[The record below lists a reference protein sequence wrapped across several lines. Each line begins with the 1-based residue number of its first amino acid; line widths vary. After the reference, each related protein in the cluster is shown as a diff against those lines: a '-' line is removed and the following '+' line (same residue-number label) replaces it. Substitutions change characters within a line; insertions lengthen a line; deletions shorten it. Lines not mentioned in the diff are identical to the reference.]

1 MCETNTTES
10 DRIIGKKKEED
21 KLFEMLRNN
30 NVKSKGSLNV
40 IWMDYFYYDIKS
52 IANKITHFSN
62 QSNKKEAYKKYMLVF
77 NININDACIYFKDLL
92 INTFKIY
99 DERKLDYI
107 LYIKKHAHKMKNML
121 FLKYLY
127 NINVLQEDT
136 SICPFSCDNYTN
148 NVIDKFYIIYSNDK
162 YEESKE
168 VQRLHT
174 NLEICRGCICNIFK
188 FLGDL
193 FRYKRQFFN
202 EDKKEN
208 EFNSYINYYRSLY
221 YSKYNGYLFTQLGL
235 LYTGTNP
242 IQSLYFYFLSLI
254 SCRPSKN
261 RDIIIVYMEQILN
274 KKNKP
279 EAILQLIK
287 DVYPFND
294 ENSETGEYQTEN
306 NSDQTCMNNKKEKKL
321 TKKRSKSIENR
332 KEYKKGKQYNS
343 DRENPVEMGSSS
355 DAHSYSRSDSG
366 TYSSSSDN
374 SCSESDN
381 DTCSSTKSF
390 RSKHTCIG
398 DGNNDRK
405 SKRRHRR
412 NKRSE
417 KELTANELLRRICKE
432 EKREISKKKYIKK
445 KNDAYKEL
453 KETTVKFYISYFEI
467 IKLLF
472 SKIDMNEF
480 EKKKNEFMYYTNK
493 YVKIQ
498 YNNKIDNDLIFK
510 NIIIIVFTLLSLV
523 IYIIINQYEI
533 QRNKIDNFFYGSVN
547 INKYIYKNEQIYFSF
562 ILIHEILLSCKYF
575 YNNFYSKY
583 LSIFVYIIYWINNE
597 TSLNNTHITKLDN
610 KDNEEKNHL
619 IKLYHEYYKEKATVE
634 SCSNNNNK
642 KDCEKKYDNNDDREY
657 LKNGD
662 IIHSI
667 KNLIYSIEI
676 KEEVKFD
683 NRLLYYVL
691 DEDLCVYPFL
701 SDLKFSNEKV
711 RLPKCQDSQANSDS
725 LQESSDLDNSDEED
739 AIFLKKS
746 IFEKSSSIC
755 TDKKEKNNNKLN
767 SYNNLYDHSEL
778 RNDYVSTSHDS
789 CSDYSSTQSKEKKKG
804 AKHYEESQ
812 MNHKNLIEDK
822 NMHTKYFSNHEKSD
836 KKSHEK
842 IYQIDKIEDK
852 IRILRF
858 YSILNNKSKME
869 NKNKISEE
877 GKIHILK
884 QTNEEYLKT
893 NIKKNNSKRI
903 KVIKNIS
910 ILSKNDQNK
919 EAANDPLVSC
929 IIANKKL
936 KNKSTNESK
945 TESKNTCYTSDDMD
959 SKTDTAS
966 DSHSNDNED
975 TSESENSKI
984 EKVTNSDNSDQ
995 IKSHKSYRKNETR
1008 NSSSDY
1014 ASNDTTSEEY
1024 EGSDSRSTKTI
1035 LNKLGDPKNIV
1046 DIQTSLSN
1054 KLIVD
1059 SKNGEIDLNQQN
1071 NNTDMVEAYRE
1082 HLSSKNEQTPKREVD
1097 VCHISIQ
1104 NNSIPN
1110 HDENLYNYRENILSD
1125 TCPQKN
1131 SNFFSELAK
1140 CAKLEYAPSQIQKDN
1155 YYDNLKGLM
1164 INNNNNYNEI
1174 NNNTYDQILNDVL
1187 GGYRNKNEAEINLNM
1202 LNSNPYLNESNKKVV
1217 LIDGKNIGTRYKS
1230 NYIKYFDIFRI
1241 KTVLDY
1247 YKFNEYKVKIIIP
1260 EEYVMQHDEIFNTH
1274 QFIQQESQK
1283 GERYSTHNGMNIMNY
1298 PNNPNYYSDNN
1309 LYKDNSYNIGIGIM
1323 PRGENN
1329 EFALNT
1335 KDLLFFKHLNMLG
1348 CLIIHPLE
1356 NYYQFC
1362 IHLIQKFNSGFVTN
1376 ITISELASKLHK
1388 YEQTIQLISP
1398 HLISYTFLG
1407 HEFLPNP
1414 NFKWPSSINME

>member
-1 MCETNTTES
+1 MRRQDNKMCETNTTES

-62 QSNKKEAYKKYMLVF
+62 QSSKKEAYKKYMLVF
-77 NININDACIYFKDLL
+77 NININDACIYFKDIL

-107 LYIKKHAHKMKNML
+107 LYIKKHAHKMNNIL

-127 NINVLQEDT
+127 NINVLQEDI

-174 NLEICRGCICNIFK
+174 NLEICRECICNTFK

-202 EDKKEN
+202 EDKEEN

-221 YSKYNGYLFTQLGL
+221 YSKYNGYLFTQLAL

-242 IQSLYFYFLSLI
+242 IKSLYFYFLSLI
-254 SCRPSKN
+254 SYRPSKN
-261 RDIIIVYMEQILN
+261 RDTIIVYMEQILN
-274 KKNKP
+274 KKHKA
-279 EAILQLIK
+279 EAIFQFVK

-294 ENSETGEYQTEN
+294 ENSESGEYQTEN
-306 NSDQTCMNNKKEKKL
+306 NSDQTCMNNKKEKKII
-321 TKKRSKSIENR
+321 KKRSKSIENR
-332 KEYKKGKQYNS
+332 KEYRKGKQYNS
-343 DRENPVEMGSSS
+343 GRENPVETCSSS
-355 DAHSYSRSDSG
+355 DAHSYSRNDSG
-366 TYSSSSDN
+366 TYSSSNDN
-374 SCSESDN
+374 SCSENDN

-398 DGNNDRK
+398 DGKNDRK
-405 SKRRHRR
+405 SRSRHRR
-412 NKRSE
+412 NKGSE
-417 KELTANELLRRICKE
+417 KELTKKELLRRIRKE
-432 EKREISKKKYIKK
+432 EKMEISKKKYIKK
-445 KNDAYKEL
+445 KNDVYKEL
-453 KETTVKFYISYFEI
+453 KETIVKFYISYFEI
-467 IKLLF
+467 VKLLF
-472 SKIDMNEF
+472 SKIDMNKF
-480 EKKKNEFMYYTNK
+480 EKKKNRFMYYTNK

-498 YNNKIDNDLIFK
+498 YHNKIDSDLIFK
-510 NIIIIVFTLLSLV
+510 NIIVIVFTLLSLV
-523 IYIIINQYEI
+523 IYIITNQYEI

-575 YNNFYSKY
+575 YNNFYPKY

-597 TSLNNTHITKLDN
+597 TSLNSTNITKLDN
-610 KDNEEKNHL
+610 KDNEEKNNL
-619 IKLYHEYYKEKATVE
+619 IKQYHEYYKTKATVD
-634 SCSNNNNK
+634 SCSNNDK
-642 KDCEKKYDNNDDREY
+642 KDSEKKYDNNDDREY
-657 LKNGD
+657 LKNAD

-667 KNLIYSIEI
+667 KDLIYSIKI
-676 KEEVKFD
+676 KEEVELD
-683 NRLLYYVL
+683 NRLLYYAL
-691 DEDLCVYPFL
+691 DEDSCVYPFL
-701 SDLKFSNEKV
+701 NDLKFSNEKV
-711 RLPKCQDSQANSDS
+711 RLPKRQDSQANSYS
-725 LQESSDLDNSDEED
+725 LQESSDLDNSDED
-739 AIFLKKS
+739 VIFLKKS
-746 IFEKSSSIC
+746 IFEKSSSIWI
-755 TDKKEKNNNKLN
+755 DKKEKNNNKLN
-767 SYNNLYDHSEL
+767 SYNNLYGNSEL
-778 RNDYVSTSHDS
+778 RNDYESTSHDS
-789 CSDYSSTQSKEKKKG
+789 CSDYSSIQSEEKKKG

-812 MNHKNLIEDK
+812 MNHKNLIADK
-822 NMHTKYFSNHEKSD
+822 NMHTKYFFNHEKSN
-836 KKSHEK
+836 KK
-842 IYQIDKIEDK
+842 IYQIDEIEDK
-852 IRILRF
+852 VRILRF

-877 GKIHILK
+877 SKIQILK

-910 ILSKNDQNK
+910 ILSKDDQNK
-919 EAANDPLVSC
+919 EAADDPLVSC
-929 IIANKKL
+929 IIANKIL
-936 KNKSTNESK
+936 KNKSNNESK
-945 TESKNTCYTSDDMD
+945 NESKNTCCTSDDMD
-959 SKTDTAS
+959 SKTDTEDVS
-966 DSHSNDNED
+966 LSNDND
-975 TSESENSKI
+975 DKSESENSKI

-995 IKSHKSYRKNETR
+995 IKSHKSCLKNETR
-1008 NSSSDY
+1008 NSTSGY
-1014 ASNDTTSEEY
+1014 ASNDTTSEED

-1035 LNKLGDPKNIV
+1035 LNKLGDPKNLA
-1046 DIQTSLSN
+1046 DIHTSLSD
-1054 KLIVD
+1054 KFIVD

-1082 HLSSKNEQTPKREVD
+1082 NVSLKNEQTPKREVD
-1097 VCHISIQ
+1097 VCHISIK

-1110 HDENLYNYRENILSD
+1110 HDEELYNYRENILSN
-1125 TCPQKN
+1125 TCAQKS
-1131 SNFFSELAK
+1131 SNFFSGPAK
-1140 CAKLEYAPSQIQKDN
+1140 CAKLEYTPSQIQKDN

-1164 INNNNNYNEI
+1164 INNSKNYNEI
-1174 NNNTYDQILNDVL
+1174 HNDTYEQILNDVL
-1187 GGYRNKNEAEINLNM
+1187 GGYRNKKEAEINLNI
-1202 LNSNPYLNESNKKVV
+1202 LNSNAYLNGSNKKVV

-1247 YKFNEYKVKIIIP
+1247 YKLNEYKVKIIIP
-1260 EEYVMQHDEIFNTH
+1260 QEYVMQHGEIFNIH
-1274 QFIQQESQK
+1274 HFIQQGSQK
-1283 GERYSTHNGMNIMNY
+1283 GERYCTPKRMNY
-1298 PNNPNYYSDNN
+1298 LNNPNYYSDNN
-1309 LYKDNSYNIGIGIM
+1309 LYKNNSYNIGIGIM

-1329 EFALNT
+1329 EFSFNT

-1348 CLIIHPLE
+1348 CLITHPLE

-1388 YEQTIQLISP
+1388 YEQTIQPISP

-1407 HEFLPNP
+1407 DEFLPNP
-1414 NFKWPSSINME
+1414 DFKWPPSTNIG